1 MSGPVFLDL
10 KEKEL
15 SVYFSGKNGKPGFSP
30 DVLTV
35 AVEAGYSFTLDGTI
49 GEGEESFLSLPLS
62 LLDFRILELPFSDA
76 RKLRELLPLEID
88 GLILGGA
95 GNVVFDAAV
104 LGRQNEKYRV
114 LVAYIANEK
123 LRVILEKLK
132 AAGFDPSAVTCLE
145 LSHILAT
152 APGGAIA
159 DLLISP
165 PALTAEDRRHAAIR
179 EMQRPTFN
187 LRRGEFAYTVDTEK
201 TRKSLRMAATLA
213 ALLLAVFLADM
224 TMTIFSVRK
233 EDALLRTD
241 IRQIYHGLFP
251 GETKVSNEL
260 YQLRAHLKELNDRES
275 SFIGVSPLGTL
286 LALSRFGRT
295 GLSLTEVTMERNIVV
310 LKGECL
316 SLSDVQKY
324 ADDLG
329 SGFGEVVISDTKP
342 SAQNRILFTITAKVK
357 KA

>member
-1 MSGPVFLDL
+1 MGRRFFLDL

-15 SVYFSGKNGKPGFSP
+15 SLYPSGQNGKSVFSQ

-35 AVEAGYSFTLDGTI
+35 SVEAGYSFTLGSTV
-49 GEGEESFLSLPLS
+49 GEVEESFLSLPLG

-76 RKLRELLPLEID
+76 KKLRELLPFEID

-95 GNVVFDAAV
+95 GNVVFDAVV
-104 LGRQNEKYRV
+104 LGRKNEKYSV
-114 LVAYIANEK
+114 LVAYIENEK
-123 LRVILEKLK
+123 LRAILEKLK
-132 AAGFDPSAVTCLE
+132 IAGFDPSAVTSLE

-152 APGGAIA
+152 APAGGIA

-165 PALTAEDRRHAAIR
+165 PPLTAEDRMNAALK
-179 EMQRPTFN
+179 EMQRPTLN

-201 TRKSLRMAATLA
+201 TRKSLRVAAALT
-213 ALLLAVFLADM
+213 ALLLVVFLADM
-224 TMTIFSVRK
+224 TMTIFSVKK

-251 GETKVSNEL
+251 GETKVSDEL

-275 SFIGVSPLGTL
+275 SFIGVSPLATL
-286 LALSRFGRT
+286 LDLSRFGRT

-329 SGFGEVVISDTKP
+329 SGFSEVVISDTKP
-342 SAQNRILFTITAKVK
+342 SAQNRTLFTITAKVK